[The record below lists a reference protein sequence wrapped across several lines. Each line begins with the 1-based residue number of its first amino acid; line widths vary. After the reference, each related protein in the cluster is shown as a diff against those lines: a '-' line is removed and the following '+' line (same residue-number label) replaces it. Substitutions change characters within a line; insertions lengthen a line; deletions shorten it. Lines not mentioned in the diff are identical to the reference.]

1 MNTHSDNVAAKPVGL
16 TVEFRSA
23 DGTSAE
29 YYQADEEHIRQ
40 TLRLLTTPR
49 LLTQPQLV
57 LASEHGVTVVPV
69 RGIDII
75 LARTSGHAP
84 LIFPLIFPA
93 GLLDITEVGEALP
106 DDHFCEEVHDGDWRL
121 GPLVSHVEVHTLG
134 GWAVTLKILAATGST
149 VHDQRQWLAHFM
161 NLPVVAFRLQ
171 EGGIG
176 LINPNNIIHSAQVP
190 PAPEQTRLRPF
201 DICAARGGVWGII
214 AKLRRALKIEIP
226 IGFQDETGFHRIA
239 EKPPI
244 NQQMNL

>member
-1 MNTHSDNVAAKPVGL
+1 MNTQSDDVATKPVDL

-29 YYQADEEHIRQ
+29 YYQADEERIRK
-40 TLRLLTTPR
+40 TLCLLFMPR
-49 LLTQPQLV
+49 LLTQSQLV

-93 GLLDITEVGEALP
+93 GLLDITEVGEDVP
-106 DDHFCEEVHDGDWRL
+106 DDHFCEKLHDGNWRL

-134 GWAVTLKILAATGST
+134 GWAVTLKILAVTGSA
-149 VHDQRQWLAHFM
+149 VHDPRQWLAHFM
-161 NLPVVAFRLQ
+161 NLPVLAFRLQ

-176 LINPNNIIHSAQVP
+176 LINPNNI
-190 PAPEQTRLRPF
+190 TRVTAHPTP
-201 DICAARGGVWGII
+201 DG
-214 AKLRRALKIEIP
+214 
-226 IGFQDETGFHRIA
+226 
-239 EKPPI
+239 
-244 NQQMNL
+244 